1 MLLFLIILLRCFEP
15 QTCITGV
22 HFPGWVAHWL
32 RTGTIL
38 SCGVCT
44 FQAESS
50 PHLPRAYYFRWRN
63 EFLCVASRK
72 VDLKISS
79 FFLFLVLPL
88 FCRCFWPQRCFCSCS
103 ICSSYNTLL
112 PSHNKGIWTFFCPPH
127 QHRTRMMGLWFCVL
141 RSPHLH
147 QRLSSAFCSPILLL
161 PQWRQL
167 HVFMHGSPFL
177 TQGHLEAFPS
187 SSL

>member
-15 QTCITGV
+15 QSCITDV
-22 HFPGWVAHWL
+22 HFPGRVAHWL
-32 RTGTIL
+32 RIGTIL

-88 FCRCFWPQRCFCSCS
+88 FSRCFWPQRCFRSCS

-141 RSPHLH
+141 LHICTNVCLPLSAVQFYCCRSDGICMFSCMALLFLH
-147 QRLSSAFCSPILLL
+147 R
-161 PQWRQL
+161 
-167 HVFMHGSPFL
+167 G
-177 TQGHLEAFPS
+177 T
-187 SSL
+187 